1 MFDYAAAVEARP
13 LYRLIRIFS
22 KRTTLYTSR
31 MQDQLEIASATGVDL
46 QLNVAGPGARSYA
59 FVVDWHIRLLLA
71 LAWYIVANFAY
82 LGSLEFM
89 SPDSTGFST
98 YSFVVLFP
106 PTLIYGLY
114 HPVLE
119 IVMRGRTPGKRMA
132 GIRIVTQDAQT
143 PGVFAILIRNVLR
156 LLDSLPIAYA
166 VGLVCTMLT
175 KQAVRIGDI
184 AAGTLLVYDADA
196 EADTGKSMD
205 LDPEAVAEYGLEK
218 TELIHELLDRWEA
231 LDVERRQ
238 ALASTL
244 LRQLRPEET
253 VQASHY
259 RFTLEKM
266 VRRKDV

>member
-1 MFDYAAAVEARP
+1 
-13 LYRLIRIFS
+13 
-22 KRTTLYTSR
+22 

-59 FVVDWHIRLLLA
+59 FVVDWHIRVLLA

-82 LGSLEFM
+82 VGSLQLM
-89 SPDSTGFST
+89 DPDSLEFST
-98 YSFVVLFP
+98 YSFIVLFP

-119 IVMRGRTPGKRMA
+119 LVTRGRTPGKRMA

-156 LLDSLPIAYA
+156 LIDSLPIAYA

-184 AAGTLLVYDADA
+184 AAGTLLVYDTDA
-196 EADTGKSMD
+196 QAGTATALD
-205 LDPEAVAEYGLEK
+205 LDPEAVAEFGLEK
-218 TELIHELLDRWEA
+218 TELIHELLDRWEQ
-231 LDVERRQ
+231 LDIERRQ
-238 ALASTL
+238 ALAGNL
-244 LRQLRPEET
+244 LRQLRPNET
-253 VQASHY
+253 IRASNY
-259 RFTLEKM
+259 RSTLAKM
-266 VRRKDV
+266 VGRNRD